1 MLCASRVPSE
11 ALLPIAATH
20 SPLLTA
26 PAVAVELTAYVVAD
40 VVVTDRE
47 AAAVLP
53 NPWVFKPIC
62 DPVMLVTVPV
72 APPAKP
78 PKPPAPRWV
87 PPGAPVGRVVG
98 APEGRTPPAP
108 PGRPPAGPCRAEQAA
123 VPVTVTLVALMV
135 DVVDGDGGEADE
147 RGVPEL
153 IATQSPTAT
162 DDRDPVATLVNRVEV
177 AHATTV
183 VAEPEVT
190 LTPEAETAVALPDAA
205 VKFAKPPPP
214 PLVEPP
220 AVPVEEPALAEL
232 APPLPDPQAATKT
245 AVRASPAAGSTR
257 ERVVEDE
264 LVM

>member
-26 PAVAVELTAYVVAD
+26 PDVAVELTAYVVVG

-53 NPWVFKPIC
+53 NPWVFNTIC

-72 APPAKP
+72 APLAKP
-78 PKPPAPRWV
+78 PKPPPPCWV

-98 APEGRTPPAP
+98 APEGRTPAP
-108 PGRPPAGPCRAEQAA
+108 GPPPAGPCRAAHGD
-123 VPVTVTLVALMV
+123 VPVTVTLVALTV
-135 DVVDGDGGEADE
+135 DVADADGGEAGG

-153 IATQSPTAT
+153 TATQSPTAT
-162 DDRDPVATLVNRVEV
+162 EDRDPVATLVNRVEV

-183 VAEPEVT
+183 VAEPDVI

-214 PLVEPP
+214 PLVDPP
-220 AVPVEEPALAEL
+220 ALPPDDPALAEL
-232 APPLPDPQAATKT
+232 AAPLADPQAAT
-245 AVRASPAAGSTR
+245 ARAIRASPAAGSTR

-264 LVM
+264 RVI